1 MTVNAGLVAGRS
13 IRKAE
18 RLATARGEEPVKHT
32 GTPEP
37 IRPLGLVEPSPIA
50 EATTETLAER
60 PPEPASDETG
70 SEPEP
75 EEAPPEAEA
84 GR

>member
-1 MTVNAGLVAGRS
+1 LWGGGLIAFVAGLVAWRS

-18 RLATARGEEPVKHT
+18 RVAAASGEVPMTHS
-32 GTPEP
+32 GPAEP
-37 IRPLGLVEPSPIA
+37 IRPLGLIEPNPIA
-50 EATTETLAER
+50 E
-60 PPEPASDETG
+60 PANDETG
-70 SEPEP
+70 SEP